1 MRSLIRLFRLLRKK
15 GLFGCDENSASSF
28 GQYGQG
34 FFRFLHR
41 GFDFQ
46 VRLGTLFFLLR
57 FCLEIGTDK
66 FDLLHASSSF
76 QNPLVER
83 KGLPIPQDEFLGDAV
98 LNGWIKQLGEV
109 HLADKS
115 IAVGIFPPK

>member
-1 MRSLIRLFRLLRKK
+1 MRVLITLFRLLRKK

-28 GQYGQG
+28 GQCGQG
-34 FFRFLHR
+34 FFRFFHR
-41 GFDFQ
+41 GFGFQ
-46 VRLGTLFFLLR
+46 VRLDTFFFLWLLR
-57 FCLEIGTDK
+57 LKIGADK
-66 FDLLHASSSF
+66 FDLFHASSSF
-76 QNPLVER
+76 QNPLVEG